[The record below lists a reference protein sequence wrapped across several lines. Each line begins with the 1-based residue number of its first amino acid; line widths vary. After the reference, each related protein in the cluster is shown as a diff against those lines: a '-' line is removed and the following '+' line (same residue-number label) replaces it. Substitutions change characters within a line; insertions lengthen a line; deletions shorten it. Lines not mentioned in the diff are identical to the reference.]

1 MGMVGTGSCYR
12 QPECLQV
19 REDGLSLD
27 GCWSARGR
35 PSIPWP
41 GSTPGQRQS
50 SRPSA
55 VLWPG
60 RPRRGPSVDHGYKNV
75 KGQGIVTTPCR
86 PPLPHAVRAGETGHI
101 RAGWSHSSYL
111 PPSLAS
117 HSDLWPAASSPLV
130 FPAKP
135 KAPTRLPGTHRQGH
149 PARLQVVQRC
159 QRGSPGGSW
168 DPRPTCEPSCV
179 GVSIWSLSTQTAPSP
194 TAICAA
200 GRASSGR
207 KADGRHRQP
216 GPGRPPAGGLHQ
228 AMGWTVRFSAS
239 GRGRG
244 WSHRLGSSSA
254 RNQLLGSGS
263 AGPRRAGSSSGLEAA
278 ARSGTSCW
286 LTGSAST
293 RTSCRC
299 PVSVS
304 VTTSVTR

>member
-101 RAGWSHSSYL
+101 RAGWSRSSYL

-135 KAPTRLPGTHRQGH
+135 KAPTTLPGTHRQGH

-168 DPRPTCEPSCV
+168 DPRPTREPSCV
-179 GVSIWSLSTQTAPSP
+179 GVSIWSLSTRPRPHRRRSAQQGGPPQAGELTAGTGSWARVARPP
-194 TAICAA
+194 TACT
-200 GRASSGR
+200 RPW
-207 KADGRHRQP
+207 DGRCGSQP
-216 GPGRPPAGGLHQ
+216 ADAGVAGL
-228 AMGWTVRFSAS
+228 TVWDR
-239 GRGRG
+239 
-244 WSHRLGSSSA
+244 RL
-254 RNQLLGSGS
+254 R
-263 AGPRRAGSSSGLEAA
+263 
-278 ARSGTSCW
+278 GTSCW
-286 LTGSAST
+286 GRAPLVHVG
-293 RTSCRC
+293 
-299 PVSVS
+299 PVHPLGWRLQPGRGRPVG
-304 VTTSVTR
+304 